1 MRGAVAPVADGV
13 ALRAAKFLTSNVVP
27 VIGSMFANAV
37 EVVVGGSL
45 LIKNTVGMFGML
57 IIFLL
62 VALPI
67 IKIWAIVLIYRIVAA
82 LVEPI
87 SDKRIAEVV
96 GSMAGSSL
104 WSWCHWLLLR

>member
-1 MRGAVAPVADGV
+1 
-13 ALRAAKFLTSNVVP
+13 
-27 VIGSMFANAV
+27 
-37 EVVVGGSL
+37 
-45 LIKNTVGMFGML
+45 ML